1 MVMKFSL
8 VIPLWN
14 EERNIV
20 ELVKSIVSSGLPDTG
35 MAELILVNN
44 GSTDQTG
51 ILVTEM
57 AQKYPWI
64 IPVQLEENLNYGG
77 GVYEGFKYATSDI
90 FCYIPGDLQVM
101 PDDVIKVYQQFCEY
115 AAQQSTLFVKGFR
128 VIRHDPLQTQM
139 VSWIYTFLANRVLNL
154 RVKDVNGLPK
164 MFHRKLLDLL
174 PSERMKTFVF
184 DSQILSV
191 ARQNHW
197 AILEIPVTFHGRREG
212 VSSWSKKRLAVYIQ
226 VFKQLLRL
234 KDLRVQPGVTLD
246 RKRAS
251 Y

>member
-20 ELVKSIVSSGLPDTG
+20 DLVESIFGSRLPDTG

-51 ILVTEM
+51 VLVTEM
-57 AQKYPWI
+57 AEKYPWI

-77 GVYEGFKYATSDI
+77 GVYEGFQYTTSDI
-90 FCYIPGDLQVM
+90 VCYIPGDLQVM

-115 AAQQSTLFVKGFR
+115 AAQQSSLFVKGFR
-128 VIRHDPLQTQM
+128 VIRHDPLQTQI

-164 MFHRKLLDLL
+164 MFHRNLLDLL

-184 DSQILSV
+184 DSQILSI
-191 ARQNHW
+191 ARENDW
-197 AILEIPVTFHGRREG
+197 TVLEVPVTFHGRREG
-212 VSSWSKKRLAVYIQ
+212 VSSWSKKRIQVYIQ
-226 VFKQLLRL
+226 VFSQLMRLRSL
-234 KDLRVQPGVTLD
+234 KSRPAVPLE
-246 RKRAS
+246 
-251 Y
+251 